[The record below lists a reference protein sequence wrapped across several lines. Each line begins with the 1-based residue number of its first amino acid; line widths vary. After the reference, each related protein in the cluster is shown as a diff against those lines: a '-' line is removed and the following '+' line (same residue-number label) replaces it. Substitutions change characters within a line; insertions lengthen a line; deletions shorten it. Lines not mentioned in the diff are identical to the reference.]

1 MGYAVS
7 FSQSQTSNPAA
18 NQSTVFV
25 SATLYRNSGRSFWG
39 QSTTARFDIGGVT
52 HFIYAP
58 SSLGLNSSYSYS
70 WSRTFTHSE
79 TGFRGSIY
87 TNFYVDVAGIYYSGL
102 IGGTTFGSLDY
113 DRKPAAPSTVTPT
126 LNANKSITVESNA
139 VSSPAGTPTYYV
151 GWSSSADLGATWG
164 DWSAYTTIPSNGR
177 SYTYNFGT
185 LQPGLTYRFRMYAS
199 NTDGSSAATIS
210 TLTVFL
216 PAGAKR
222 FDGTEWKQ
230 GTIANIFT
238 ATGWKPIT
246 TAKRFDGTNWVN
258 LT

>member
-1 MGYAVS
+1 L
-7 FSQSQTSNPAA
+7 AA
-18 NQSTVFV
+18 T
-25 SATLYRNSGRSFWG
+25 WG
-39 QSTTARFDIGGVT
+39 INIGGQGYGGGAT
-52 HFIYAP
+52 T
-58 SSLGLNSSYSYS
+58 SLGTSSS
-70 WSRTFTHSE
+70 WSFGASRTFTHDAN
-79 TGFRGSIY
+79 GYRGAVGTSCSYSIPSPVNY
-87 TNFYVDVAGIYYSGL
+87 NNSV
-102 IGGTTFGSLDY
+102 GGTTYGAIDY
-113 DRKPAAPSTVTPT
+113 DRKPAAPSTVTPS
-126 LNANKSITVESNA
+126 LNADKSITVESNA

-177 SYTYNFGT
+177 SYTYVLGT
-185 LQPGLTYRFRMYAS
+185 LQAGLTYRFRMYAS